1 MREVVGFH
9 LKIRAFVLK
18 ALYTHIYI
26 IIIIIKIIIIYIYAL
41 YIYMHQF
48 YITKCLLPGELTSSV
63 ATVVTGQPYIYM
75 HIHELFNNIY
85 ICIQTHNTQCW
96 STTLFEAEPLQP
108 HADLLS
114 TLRKLLGNE
123 QTSSYPCLRTL
134 ATNLDGRRFGF
145 NRTTYKDLV
154 KIGLDEKG
162 KFKI

>member
-85 ICIQTHNTQCW
+85 IYVYKHIIRNAGVPHSLKPSHCSHMQICYQLCESFWVMSRHLHILASAPWQQTW
-96 STTLFEAEPLQP
+96 MEGGLGSIGQP
-108 HADLLS
+108 I
-114 TLRKLLGNE
+114 R
-123 QTSSYPCLRTL
+123 
-134 ATNLDGRRFGF
+134 
-145 NRTTYKDLV
+145 
-154 KIGLDEKG
+154 I
-162 KFKI
+162 